1 MYGLKFNEIDDD
13 ESMQSEC
20 EQETTTKSLKD
31 ENIDNQDHENTLNE
45 ASLSPLP
52 KISTSITSLI
62 VEQPKVIFKCYK
74 QQKEIQ

>member
-1 MYGLKFNEIDDD
+1 LYGLKFNEIDDE

>member
-62 VEQPKVIFKCYK
+62 AEQPKLIFKCYK

>member
-1 MYGLKFNEIDDD
+1 LYGLKFNEIDDE

-52 KISTSITSLI
+52 KISTSIT
-62 VEQPKVIFKCYK
+62 
-74 QQKEIQ
+74 